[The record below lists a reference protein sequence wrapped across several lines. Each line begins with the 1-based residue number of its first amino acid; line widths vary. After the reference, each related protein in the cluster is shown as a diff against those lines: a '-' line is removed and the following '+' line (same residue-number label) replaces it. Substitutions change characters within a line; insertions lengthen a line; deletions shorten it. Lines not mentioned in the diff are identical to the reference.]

1 MSRTLSM
8 WLLIAAVP
16 LVAGG
21 CASAPAS
28 SSASR
33 VEPQTGA
40 LTANHAVK
48 LVGTPY
54 RYGGASPARGFDCSG
69 LVQFS
74 FRRAGIAVP
83 RSTEAQLRASRRV
96 PRSQLRP
103 GDLVFFDQDGKKKGH
118 VGIYLGNGRFVHAP
132 SSGKRVRTDSLDSRY
147 WKRHLSDT
155 RRL

>member
-1 MSRTLSM
+1 M

-16 LVAGG
+16 LAAGG

-33 VEPQTGA
+33 ADAHSGR
-40 LTANHAVK
+40 TAAHHAVRM
-48 LVGTPY
+48 VGKPY
-54 RYGGASPARGFDCSG
+54 RYGGESPSAGFDCSG
-69 LVQFS
+69 LVQYS
-74 FRRAGIAVP
+74 FRQAGLRVP